1 MGAARDLA
9 IDLDTRELLVANGD
23 LVLVRDG
30 DSIRQDLDVRL
41 RFFAGEWFLDE
52 TAGIPYFERVLVK
65 SPDPEQVRSV
75 FRDAILDTE
84 GIAALRQLDLSFDR
98 RARALA
104 IAWSADTDLGE
115 LRGTTSTPVA

>member
-1 MGAARDLA
+1 
-9 IDLDTRELLVANGD
+9 
-23 LVLVRDG
+23 
-30 DSIRQDLDVRL
+30 
-41 RFFAGEWFLDE
+41 
-52 TAGIPYFERVLVK
+52 VK